1 MSEEK
6 VREAISTFYKAAGVN
21 KKYDGQVNEN
31 VANIFGEMLKETK
44 KCTDALVWV
53 PTPSGGKA
61 SISWIARNFAKSVLN
76 RMKDDSS
83 LTCAKRVIQVWDREL
98 QMAGMGL

>member
-31 VANIFGEMLKETK
+31 VANIFG
-44 KCTDALVWV
+44 
-53 PTPSGGKA
+53 
-61 SISWIARNFAKSVLN
+61 
-76 RMKDDSS
+76 
-83 LTCAKRVIQVWDREL
+83 
-98 QMAGMGL
+98 

>member
-1 MSEEK
+1 M
-6 VREAISTFYKAAGVN
+6 
-21 KKYDGQVNEN
+21 
-31 VANIFGEMLKETK
+31 
-44 KCTDALVWV
+44 WV

-61 SISWIARNFAKSVLN
+61 SVSWIARNFAKSILN

-83 LTCAKRVIQVWDREL
+83 LTCAKRVIQVWDRKL